1 MLFGKLLGREL
12 SQGAVGSD
20 VIVFMAP
27 RLDGVASVLEGQ
39 EPVHVQAVIAERAVE
54 ALDEGILRR
63 LSGLDEVELDAT
75 RVGPSIERSAPEL

>member
-27 RLDGVASVLEGQ
+27 RLDGVASVLKGL
-39 EPVHVQAVIAERAVE
+39 EPVEVQAVITERSVE
-54 ALDEGILRR
+54 ALDEGIL
-63 LSGLDEVELDAT
+63 
-75 RVGPSIERSAPEL
+75 SAFRAG